1 MDTHEELKELIT
13 DKQDIDYAF
22 LFHGY
27 TILVMKNGA
36 NEVVDLPLSAIETA
50 LTDRFFFRI
59 HRSFLVNLRRVREM
73 EIKNNRLL
81 IRIRGHELPVARR
94 RKRQLLD
101 LLGAV
106 N

>member
-1 MDTHEELKELIT
+1 MDTPDELKDLIAG
-13 DKQDIDYAF
+13 KQDIDYAF

-27 TILVMKNGA
+27 TILVMKNGC
-36 NEVVDLPLSAIETA
+36 NEVVDIPLSAIETA
-50 LTDRFFFRI
+50 LTDRLFFRI
-59 HRSFLVNLRRVREM
+59 HRSYLVNLRRIREM

-94 RKRQLLD
+94 RKRQLLE